1 MSKQAS
7 LTSCLAKMYESNLDP
22 PGASGKFGPRSPNTG
37 SNNMTAMEKKL
48 NLLNEKVDKILTFQ
62 EDVMGKLNSVNQ
74 GIDGIEKGIDK
85 LRTLP
90 EPAVPRVTQRS
101 CSYLGDLH
109 HSQLQDICSEILR
122 LVTSVHRDASK
133 QREAMEGVE
142 NMVSAMDKAVSFV
155 GETFKNS
162 RIVDF
167 ILKGVV
173 PWKKGSLAET
183 HTETKEKPE
192 EKSVKPKH
200 VLSTR
205 SVQAE
210 IHRSVEETQKGK
222 EADENNGESEKVN
235 TCGSIILSVD
245 CRPPSEER
253 SLATQTVS
261 TSDAIHSSNT
271 GKQQEDATLH
281 VIDLGLTCVKQAHG
295 KTQDIAKCVDLVETT
310 QQNLRVEEYTS
321 KTCVGVKSEEATRLP
336 PSPGASVPYQQA
348 AMRETISVTK
358 EKASYELALRSL
370 KGKSSSLALTES
382 EGSGHFSGKFI
393 HSPCHQDA
401 RTDPVGVENIAK
413 PDSKSVTHGPKEGK
427 LHLRFHKSSEAK
439 LKEQSMPKC
448 TKCPDTIEKEQRKV
462 TESQFPRCTNV
473 PRPSKEPDSVMKGK
487 TCDLVVPHRGTEET
501 DPARCQDQP
510 TDSQKQDDTSNVSGV
525 QDVLVVD
532 DSPPPAAPFD
542 HRIVSVKQ
550 APLSTSYSVCQDHLL
565 GGGRFGQVHRCA
577 EMSSGLTLAA
587 KIIKVKSA
595 KDREEVKNEIN
606 IMNQLN
612 HINLIQLY
620 DAFECKN
627 SFTLILEYVDGG
639 ELFDRIADEN
649 YNLTELDAILFAK
662 QICEGVYYLHQQYI
676 LHLDLKPENILCVSH
691 TGNQIKIIDFGL
703 ARRYKP
709 REKLKVNFGTP
720 EFLAPEIVNYDF
732 VSFPTDMWSV
742 GVITYMLLSGLSPFL
757 GENDTE
763 TMNYIVNCN
772 WDFNAEAFEQ
782 VSEEGRDF
790 ISQLLV
796 KEKSCRISA
805 AQCLKH
811 AWLNDLH
818 AKAKKSKVRLKSQ
831 VLLQKYLAHR
841 KWKKHFYVVTAAHRF
856 MKLHQMSVNPS

>member
-1 MSKQAS
+1 MGT
-7 LTSCLAKMYESNLDP
+7 LTQKSALH
-22 PGASGKFGPRSPNTG
+22 RSIHLSTG
-37 SNNMTAMEKKL
+37 G
-48 NLLNEKVDKILTFQ
+48 F
-62 EDVMGKLNSVNQ
+62 SVSDY
-74 GIDGIEKGIDK
+74 IK
-85 LRTLP
+85 RF
-90 EPAVPRVTQRS
+90 A
-101 CSYLGDLH
+101 
-109 HSQLQDICSEILR
+109 
-122 LVTSVHRDASK
+122 
-133 QREAMEGVE
+133 
-142 NMVSAMDKAVSFV
+142 
-155 GETFKNS
+155 
-162 RIVDF
+162 
-167 ILKGVV
+167 
-173 PWKKGSLAET
+173 
-183 HTETKEKPE
+183 TKEKPE
-192 EKSVKPKH
+192 EKTVKAKH
-200 VLSTR
+200 VLNTR
-205 SVQAE
+205 GVQAE
-210 IHRSVEETQKGK
+210 IRRAVEETKKGK

-245 CRPPSEER
+245 CKPPSEER
-253 SLATQTVS
+253 SLSAQTIR
-261 TSDAIHSSNT
+261 TSDTIHSSNK
-271 GKQQEDATLH
+271 GKQQENETLH
-281 VIDLGLTCVKQAHG
+281 VIDVGQTCAKLDHG
-295 KTQDIAKCVDLVETT
+295 KTQDIARDVDYVATT
-310 QQNLRVEEYTS
+310 QQKMRLEEYTS
-321 KTCVGVKSEEATRLP
+321 KTRVRGKSDEATKLP
-336 PSPGASVPYQQA
+336 SAPGDSVPSQQVA
-348 AMRETISVTK
+348 TQETISVTR
-358 EKASYELALRSL
+358 EKTSCDLAPKSL
-370 KGKSSSLALTES
+370 KGKSSSLALTEA
-382 EGSGHFSGKFI
+382 EGSRHLPGKFI
-393 HSPCHQDA
+393 HSSCHQDG
-401 RTDPVGVENIAK
+401 RTDPVEVGNIVK
-413 PDSKSVTHGPKEGK
+413 PDSKQVTHGPKEGK
-427 LHLRFHKSSEAK
+427 LHLRFHKSSEVK
-439 LKEQSMPKC
+439 SKEQSIPKC
-448 TKCPDTIEKEQRKV
+448 TKRPETTEKEQGKGA
-462 TESQFPRCTNV
+462 EGQFQSCTDV
-473 PRPSKEPDSVMKGK
+473 PRPNKEPDSSMEGK
-487 TCDLVVPHRGTEET
+487 TCDLVVSHKGTQEI
-501 DPARCQDQP
+501 DPVRCQNQP
-510 TDSQKQDDTSNVSGV
+510 TDSERQDDTNSVPGA
-525 QDVLVVD
+525 QDSIVVD
-532 DSPPPAAPFD
+532 DSPSPAAPFD

-612 HINLIQLY
+612 HVNLIQLY

-720 EFLAPEIVNYDF
+720 EFLAPEVVNYDF

-772 WDFNAEAFEQ
+772 WDFNAEAFEE

-811 AWLNDLH
+811 AWLNDLP

-856 MKLHQMSVNPS
+856 MKFQQMAVNPS